1 MELMDTSLDRFY
13 AKTFAMSELSGGKM
27 PESFVSKVAYAML
40 NALEF
45 MRTQKIMNH
54 DIKPSN
60 ILINATGEIKV
71 SDFGIRRFTIIT
83 GCQIYVPPEKIMP
96 KEGQGFKISA
106 DIWSLGISLFEIAT
120 GAYPFKDTAG
130 QFRLLQKI
138 IQEPSPKLDA
148 DKFSPEFCQFIDKW
162 YTFCSI
168 P

>member
-1 MELMDTSLDRFY
+1 MDRFY

-27 PESFVSKVAYAML
+27 PESFVSKVAHAVL

-45 MRTQKIMNH
+45 MRAQKLMH
-54 DIKPSN
+54 RDIKPSN

-71 SDFGIRRFTIIT
+71 CDFGISGFTSNSVCTTIT
-83 GCQIYVPPEKIMP
+83 GCQIYMPPEKIMP
-96 KEGQGFKISA
+96 KEGQGYKISA

-120 GAYPFKDTAG
+120 CAYPFKDTVG
-130 QFRLLQKI
+130 LFRLLQKI